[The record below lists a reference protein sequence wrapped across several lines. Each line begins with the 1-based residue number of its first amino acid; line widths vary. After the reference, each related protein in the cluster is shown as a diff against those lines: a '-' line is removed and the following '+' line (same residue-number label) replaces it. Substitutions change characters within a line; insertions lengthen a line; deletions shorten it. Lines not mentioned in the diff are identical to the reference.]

1 MTIKKTVLL
10 RHILI
15 WAIYISYE
23 VSLIQLTVGLNAS
36 LFHYAF
42 FYVLNVVLFYFN
54 AHVILDYA
62 FFKTNRPYLISIS
75 LIIVEILAYL
85 LLKLELDSF
94 FSNIPLNLSV
104 TLVNEKVWLT
114 NIFREI
120 FFIGFS
126 IAYWSMLY
134 MVRFKEKNHQMEKE
148 QLRNIAHTLELEN
161 KYISAENAYLQNQIS
176 PHLLF
181 NSLNFI
187 YSAIHKLSERAGKG
201 VMLLSEL
208 MRYSLL
214 SSEDKRTVLLTEEVE
229 QLQKLVELSHL
240 RFEQQLHVKF
250 LKKGKLKGVR
260 ILPLLLI
267 TLVEN
272 MIKHGDLGEG
282 AQPGLISLS
291 YLDGQLL
298 FITKNKKRASSP
310 HPPGGIGL
318 RNIEKRL
325 ANYYAN
331 QYKLDITEENNIFT
345 VSLALNL

>member
-1 MTIKKTVLL
+1 MNKVILL
-10 RHILI
+10 RHVFI
-15 WAIYISYE
+15 WTIYISYE
-23 VSLIQLTVGLNAS
+23 LSLIQLTVGLNAS
-36 LFHYAF
+36 IFHYAF
-42 FYVLNVVLFYFN
+42 FYVLNIVLFYFN

-62 FFKTNRPYLISIS
+62 FFKSSRPYLISIS
-75 LIIVEILAYL
+75 LISLEIIAYL
-85 LLKLELDSF
+85 LIKLELDSY
-94 FSNIPLNLSV
+94 FSGAAINLAV
-104 TLVNEKVWLT
+104 NLANEKVWLT

-134 MVRFKEKNHQMEKE
+134 MVRFKEKNHQMENE
-148 QLRNIAHTLELEN
+148 QLRNIAKTLELEN
-161 KYISAENAYLQNQIS
+161 KFISAENAYLQNQIS

-187 YSAIHKLSERAGKG
+187 YNAIHKLSDRAGRG

-214 SSEDKRTVLLTEEVE
+214 SSEDNRTVLLTDEVE
-229 QLQKLVELSHL
+229 QLQKLVDLSYL
-240 RFEQQLHVKF
+240 RFEQQLYIRF
-250 LKKGKLKGVR
+250 RKKGRLKDVR

-272 MIKHGDLGEG
+272 MIKHGDLGEPKL
-282 AQPGLISLS
+282 PGKIMLTYAGGHLV
-291 YLDGQLL
+291 
-298 FITKNKKRASSP
+298 FITKNKKRSSSP

-318 RNIEKRL
+318 RNIKKRL
-325 ANYYAN
+325 ANYYPGN
-331 QYKLDITEENNIFT
+331 YQLDINEENNIFT